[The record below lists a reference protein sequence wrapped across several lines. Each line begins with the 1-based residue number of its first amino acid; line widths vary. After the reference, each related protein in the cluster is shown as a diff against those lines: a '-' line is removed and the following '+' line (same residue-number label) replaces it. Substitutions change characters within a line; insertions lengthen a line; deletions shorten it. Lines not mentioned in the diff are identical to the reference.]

1 MLITPFTEVFGVE
14 QPVVCG
20 AMPATG
26 TAELVA
32 ALADA
37 GALGFLGALGQ
48 PTPED
53 LARQITRC
61 RALTERPF
69 GVDMTVLSGN
79 GPAPHAAYRDVIIG
93 SGIPVVATSGSES
106 EPHLLAFHAA
116 GLKVVHKA
124 VTVGHARRAQDLGAD
139 AVMIDG
145 FESAGRAGAE
155 EIDGVA
161 FIAAAADQLTIPII
175 AGVRLA
181 DGRGLVA
188 ALALGASAINIGIQ
202 FLAQS
207 QGLIDDVTSC
217 GEVVARIVD
226 EAEDIITGRLAG
238 LVTLPGAGPQ
248 KRSSHA
254 EPASETKLE
263 TALEAAWEA
272 AP

>member
-32 ALADA
+32 AVADA
-37 GALGFLGALGQ
+37 GALGFLGVPGGAAPG
-48 PTPED
+48 D

-61 RALTERPF
+61 RELTERPF
-69 GVDMTVLSGN
+69 GVDVTVLSSN
-79 GPAPHAAYRDVIIG
+79 DPAPHAAYRDVIIG
-93 SGIPVVATSGSES
+93 AGIPVVATSGSEP

-116 GLKVVHKA
+116 GIKIVHRA

-145 FESAGRAGAE
+145 LEAAGRAGAG
-155 EIDGVA
+155 EIDGLA
-161 FIAAAADQLTIPII
+161 FIAAAADQLTVPII
-175 AGVRLA
+175 AGGRLA

-188 ALALGASAINIGIQ
+188 ALALGASAINIGTR
-202 FLAQS
+202 FLGRS

-248 KRSSHA
+248 RRSSHA